1 MNEPGSPTGRS
12 RQLWTMP
19 CEATSAHQGHHWRHP
34 AIHPRCDPRRH
45 MTHMRLNGELRWD
58 WVVDETRRRH
68 VTETY
73 DGVDEALEACAQ
85 FYRAN
90 TGE

>member
-1 MNEPGSPTGRS
+1 
-12 RQLWTMP
+12 
-19 CEATSAHQGHHWRHP
+19 
-34 AIHPRCDPRRH
+34 
-45 MTHMRLNGELRWD
+45 MTHMRLNGELQWD
-58 WVVDETRRRH
+58 RVVDEIRRRH

>member
-1 MNEPGSPTGRS
+1 
-12 RQLWTMP
+12 
-19 CEATSAHQGHHWRHP
+19 
-34 AIHPRCDPRRH
+34 
-45 MTHMRLNGELRWD
+45 
-58 WVVDETRRRH
+58 VVDETRRH

-85 FYRAN
+85 FYRAK